1 MVFNRFAFYDH
12 TLLILGRYVLSPTHL
27 HEFKSP
33 DRITSQAPVMS
44 LYLADQKLGS
54 HSNADSSS
62 HKFMLKG
69 RQSGGVHRG
78 HAWVFRAES
87 YDTML
92 AWYEDIKN
100 LTEKT
105 GEERTAFIRQHAR
118 SVSAGSNKALS
129 ISDDGVMDEDE
140 ADQVPYSA
148 TASQIDQPVGEK
160 LAERP
165 NPGGRFPSALTIDR
179 NSQVPLSP
187 SSISSSG
194 DRDIVAA
201 AEALPGSDGVY
212 GHSGDRFQS
221 GNETNTR
228 SGLIGAAEVTPQKDT
243 NNSISQQKGFDA
255 LPLKSGAPSD
265 PSPITTGPSTTGA
278 GNEYN
283 KNPVQAEGVSSDG
296 PGLVSYGAPQP
307 QQEGSGPASHPSF
320 PHPARHDSKYGD
332 WMGPAAVG
340 VGGIAAG
347 GAGVAVYKQQ
357 QAKKKEAEA
366 QKALEQ
372 NQVTQTQTLPHR
384 QQEPQLQ
391 PQPAPAAPITN
402 TLPTSTQ
409 TLPPNTAWASLSSS
423 SVVAPSQLTQS
434 TDITPSVTSA
444 SNADP
449 FMTKGLSPVTEQPDP
464 SANTNDPAAPIKA
477 LAGSSRPLL
486 STHDSITT
494 ISDLHVPGEFPRKDV
509 A

>member
-1 MVFNRFAFYDH
+1 M
-12 TLLILGRYVLSPTHL
+12 LILRRYVLSPTHL

-33 DRITSQAPVMS
+33 DRITSQVPVMS

-69 RQSGGVHRG
+69 RQSGGMHRG

-87 YDTML
+87 FDTML

-118 SVSAGSNKALS
+118 SVSADSNKAQS

-160 LAERP
+160 NAERP

-187 SSISSSG
+187 SSPSSSG

-201 AEALPGSDGVY
+201 AEALPGSDGTY
-212 GHSGDRFQS
+212 GHSGDRFQGS
-221 GNETNTR
+221 KETNTG
-228 SGLIGAAEVTPQKDT
+228 SALIGATEVTPQKDNYSPT
-243 NNSISQQKGFDA
+243 PQQKEFNA
-255 LPLKSGAPSD
+255 LPAKSSAPIDSV
-265 PSPITTGPSTTGA
+265 PVTTGSSTTGA

-283 KNPVQAEGVSSDG
+283 NSPVHAEGVSSDG

-307 QQEGSGPASHPSF
+307 KQDRNSPISHPPF

-332 WMGPAAVG
+332 WMGPAAAG

-347 GAGVAVYKQQ
+347 GAGVAAYKHQQ
-357 QAKKKEAEA
+357 EKKKEAEA

-372 NQVTQTQTLPHR
+372 SPAPQIQSLPYR
-384 QQEPQLQ
+384 QQEPE
-391 PQPAPAAPITN
+391 PTPNTN
-402 TLPTSTQ
+402 TLPASTQ
-409 TLPPNTAWASLSSS
+409 PLPPNVAWASLSSS
-423 SVVAPSQLTQS
+423 SVVAPSQLTES
-434 TDITPSVTSA
+434 TDITPSITSA
-444 SNADP
+444 SNTDP
-449 FMTKGLSPVTEQPDP
+449 FLNKGLSPVTEQPDP
-464 SANTNDPAAPIKA
+464 SANINDPGAPIKA

-486 STHDSITT
+486 ISHDSIAT
-494 ISDLHVPGEFPRKDV
+494 ISDLHIPGEFPRKDIV
-509 A
+509 